1 MVRTASVR
9 GVKRWFAMAR
19 PQGSLKGQ
27 LERRL
32 ERSGGQ
38 SMKGLEY

>member
-19 PQGSLKGQ
+19 AQGSFKGRW
-27 LERRL
+27 ERRL
-32 ERSGGQ
+32 ERSEGQ
-38 SMKGLEY
+38 SIKGLEY